1 MLVRRELMAL
11 QAENYAL
18 EKKVYSFQVNIT
30 KTTNECHDE
39 ASANY
44 NLHNPQQDIKDGTR
58 PHKPQQD
65 IQDNARP
72 VPRERNIMPKHHHYM
87 ERQ

>member
-1 MLVRRELMAL
+1 MLIRRELMAL

-18 EKKVYSFQVNIT
+18 EKQVYSYQVNIT
-30 KTTNECHDE
+30 KTTNDHHDE
-39 ASANY
+39 ASAN
-44 NLHNPQQDIKDGTR
+44 HN

-65 IQDNARP
+65 IQDVAKP
-72 VPRERNIMPKHHHYM
+72 VPHERNTMPNHHHYM